1 MTGVHVK
8 TALLPIFAIGWML
21 SALSTA
27 AAFPDR
33 VVRIVVPFSPG
44 GVTDL
49 AARFIGE
56 RLSTKW
62 GKSVIIEN
70 RTGGAGIIGVTTVTG
85 AEPDGHTLL
94 MATNGEFVVKP
105 AISTAKLPYDWE
117 RDLAPISFVAS
128 APYAWAAHSSSGIGS
143 LKDLVAVAKSKPG
156 HLAYSSA
163 GYGSTMHMA
172 SEQFALATG
181 IKLLHVPY
189 KGGSPAATAVIAGEV
204 PLGLIST
211 NSVAPLLDARSA
223 KLLAVTGRT
232 RSKTIPDV
240 PTVVETGVLPDFEA
254 IVWAGLFAPKATP
267 AEIVAKIEAAVRES
281 LKDPALIEKM
291 ESIGLIPGEAS
302 GTQMAKQ
309 IKEEFAGMTKVAAE
323 SGVRLD

>member
-1 MTGVHVK
+1 MKPTVLKMFV
-8 TALLPIFAIGWML
+8 LCWFL
-21 SALSTA
+21 SGIA
-27 AAFPDR
+27 AANAFPDR
-33 VVRIVVPFSPG
+33 VVRIIVPFSPG

-49 AARFIGE
+49 AARFIGQQ
-56 RLSTKW
+56 LSAKW
-62 GKSVIIEN
+62 GKSVVIEN
-70 RTGGAGIIGVTTVTG
+70 RTGGAGIIGVTSVTG
-85 AEPDGHTLL
+85 ADPDGHTLL

-105 AISTAKLPYDWE
+105 AISTAKLPYDWK

-128 APYAWAAHSSSGIGS
+128 APYAWTAHSSSGIGS

-172 SEQFALATG
+172 SEQFALAAG
-181 IKLLHVPY
+181 VKLLHVPY

-240 PTVVETGVLPDFEA
+240 PTVVETGVLQDFEA
-254 IVWAGLFAPKATP
+254 TVWAGLFAPKATP
-267 AEIVAKIEAAVRES
+267 AEIVAKIETAVREA
-281 LKDPALIEKM
+281 LKDPALVEKM
-291 ESIGLIPGEAS
+291 ESIGLIPGDAS

-309 IKEEFAGMTKVAAE
+309 IKDEVAE
-323 SGVRLD
+323 M